1 MVRTLSICKNKIYT
15 KLILETITQHKRD
28 ERIDKLKSATLT
40 ALISALLF
48 LLIFYY
54 QFVREIPKEEKVT
67 TMLINFGDN
76 RNGNG
81 AEEPANQ
88 EGSLASADIYI
99 PEELKTPEP
108 QPQEIVE
115 TPKAVEKPAEKII
128 TGKSEKTT
136 AVKTEKTE
144 KKSTKSSETTASKTT
159 TSKTSSTSNTTAKNA
174 QGDGQGTAAI
184 GNLIKGRGTKT
195 GTQGTDGTV
204 GNSGDPLGGKGDGDS
219 KIGVDRK
226 LISYI
231 PGTMGKGGEQPSH
244 NCTANGTITISY
256 TVDKAGNVI
265 SARRSSG
272 ISDPCV
278 VTAAV
283 IWVKKYVKA
292 EKASTNSTGTYKIT
306 F

>member
-1 MVRTLSICKNKIYT
+1 M
-15 KLILETITQHKRD
+15 ITQHKRD

-115 TPKAVEKPAEKII
+115 TPKAVEKPTEKII

-256 TVDKAGNVI
+256 TVDKAGNGI

>member
-1 MVRTLSICKNKIYT
+1 M
-15 KLILETITQHKRD
+15 ETITQHKRD
-28 ERIDKLKSATLT
+28 ERIDKLKSTTLT

-144 KKSTKSSETTASKTT
+144 KKSTKSSETTATKTT
-159 TSKTSSTSNTTAKNA
+159 TSKTSTTSNTTAKNA

-184 GNLIKGRGTKT
+184 GNLIKGRGTKN

>member
-1 MVRTLSICKNKIYT
+1 M
-15 KLILETITQHKRD
+15 ETITQHQRN
-28 ERIDKLKSATLT
+28 ERKDQLKSATIT
-40 ALISALLF
+40 ALITALLF

-88 EGSLASADIYI
+88 EGSLASSEIYI

-108 QPQEIVE
+108 TSEKAVE

-128 TGKSEKTT
+128 TGKSEKATI
-136 AVKTEKTE
+136 AKSDKKEKVADKT
-144 KKSTKSSETTASKTT
+144 TTASKTT
-159 TSKTSSTSNTTAKNA
+159 TSKTSSVANTSNKKA

-184 GNLIKGRGTKT
+184 GNLIKGRGTKSGSQGNDGAT
-195 GTQGTDGTV
+195 G
-204 GNSGDPLGGKGDGDS
+204 NAGDPLGGNGNGDS

-226 LISYI
+226 LISFI
-231 PGTMGKGGEQPSH
+231 PGTMGRGGEQPPH
-244 NCTANGTITISY
+244 NCDASGTINIAY
-256 TVDKAGNVI
+256 TVDKSGNVT
-265 SARRSSG
+265 SARRGSG

-278 VTAAV
+278 VTAAI

-292 EKASTNSTGTYKIT
+292 EKATTNSTGVYKIT

>member
-1 MVRTLSICKNKIYT
+1 MENII
-15 KLILETITQHKRD
+15 QHKRD
-28 ERIDKLKSATLT
+28 EKIDKLKSATLT

-159 TSKTSSTSNTTAKNA
+159 TSKTSSTSNTATKNA

-184 GNLIKGRGTKT
+184 GSLIKGRGTKT

-292 EKASTNSTGTYKIT
+292 EKAPTNSTGTYKIT

>member
-1 MVRTLSICKNKIYT
+1 M
-15 KLILETITQHKRD
+15 ETITQHKRD

-76 RNGNG
+76 RSGNG

-144 KKSTKSSETTASKTT
+144 KKSTKSSETTASKST
-159 TSKTSSTSNTTAKNA
+159 TSKTSTTSNTTAKNA

-265 SARRSSG
+265 SAHRSSG

-292 EKASTNSTGTYKIT
+292 EKASTNSIGTYKIT

>member
-1 MVRTLSICKNKIYT
+1 M
-15 KLILETITQHKRD
+15 ETITQHQRN
-28 ERIDKLKSATLT
+28 ERKDQLKSATIT
-40 ALISALLF
+40 ALITALLF

-88 EGSLASADIYI
+88 EGSLASSEIYI

-108 QPQEIVE
+108 TSEKAVE
-115 TPKAVEKPAEKII
+115 TPKAVEKPAEKLV
-128 TGKSEKTT
+128 TGKSEKATMAKSDKKEKVIEKNT
-136 AVKTEKTE
+136 KNIEKTTN
-144 KKSTKSSETTASKTT
+144 KSTP
-159 TSKTSSTSNTTAKNA
+159 SKTSTTANTSDKKA

-184 GNLIKGRGTKT
+184 GNLIKGRGTKSGSQGNDGAT
-195 GTQGTDGTV
+195 G
-204 GNSGDPLGGKGDGDS
+204 NAGDPLGGNGNGDS

-226 LISYI
+226 LISFI
-231 PGTMGKGGEQPSH
+231 PGTMGRGGEQPPH
-244 NCTANGTITISY
+244 NCDASGTVNIAY
-256 TVDKAGNVI
+256 TVDKSGNVT
-265 SARRSSG
+265 SARRGSG

-278 VTAAV
+278 VTAAI

-292 EKASTNSTGTYKIT
+292 EKATTNSTGVYKIT

>member
-1 MVRTLSICKNKIYT
+1 M
-15 KLILETITQHKRD
+15 ETITQHKRD

-144 KKSTKSSETTASKTT
+144 KKSTKSSGTTASKTT
-159 TSKTSSTSNTTAKNA
+159 TSKTSSTSNTTTKNA

>member
-1 MVRTLSICKNKIYT
+1 
-15 KLILETITQHKRD
+15 LETITQHQRN
-28 ERIDKLKSATLT
+28 ERKDQLKSATIT
-40 ALISALLF
+40 ALITALLF

-88 EGSLASADIYI
+88 EGSLASEIYI

-108 QPQEIVE
+108 TSEKAVE
-115 TPKAVEKPAEKII
+115 TPKTVEKPAEKLV
-128 TGKSEKTT
+128 TGKSEKATI
-136 AVKTEKTE
+136 AKSDKKEKTIE
-144 KKSTKSSETTASKTT
+144 KTTNKSTP
-159 TSKTSSTSNTTAKNA
+159 SKTSTTANTSDKKA

-184 GNLIKGRGTKT
+184 GNLIKGRGTKSGSQGNGEAT
-195 GTQGTDGTV
+195 G
-204 GNSGDPLGGKGDGDS
+204 NAGDPLGGNGNGDS

-226 LISYI
+226 LISFI
-231 PGTMGKGGEQPSH
+231 PGTMGRGGEQPPH
-244 NCTANGTITISY
+244 NCDASGTVNIAY
-256 TVDKAGNVI
+256 TVDKSGNVT
-265 SARRSSG
+265 SARRGSG

-278 VTAAV
+278 VTAAI

-292 EKASTNSTGTYKIT
+292 EKATTNSTGVYKIT

>member
-1 MVRTLSICKNKIYT
+1 M
-15 KLILETITQHKRD
+15 ETITQHKRD
-28 ERIDKLKSATLT
+28 EKIDKLKSATLT

-76 RNGNG
+76 RSGNG

-144 KKSTKSSETTASKTT
+144 KKSTKSSETTASKST
-159 TSKTSSTSNTTAKNA
+159 TSKTSSTSNTTTKNA

-195 GTQGTDGTV
+195 GKQGTDGTV
-204 GNSGDPLGGKGDGDS
+204 GNSGDPLGEKGDGDS

-244 NCTANGTITISY
+244 NCTASGTITISY

>member
-1 MVRTLSICKNKIYT
+1 MDN
-15 KLILETITQHKRD
+15 LIQHTRE
-28 ERIDKLKSATLT
+28 ERKDQLKSATLT
-40 ALISALLF
+40 ALITALLF

-54 QFVREIPKEEKVT
+54 QFIREIPKEEKVT

-76 RNGNG
+76 RNGNA
-81 AEEPANQ
+81 AEEPSNQ
-88 EGSLASADIYI
+88 EGSLASSEIYI

-108 QPQEIVE
+108 PVEKTVE
-115 TPKAVEKPAEKII
+115 TPKTEEKPTEKLV
-128 TGKSEKTT
+128 TGKSEKATIAKSDKKEKTT
-136 AVKTEKTE
+136 DKTTKNTEK
-144 KKSTKSSETTASKTT
+144 STNKTT
-159 TSKTSSTSNTTAKNA
+159 DSKTSSAKNTSDKKA

-184 GNLIKGRGTKT
+184 GNLIKGRGSKT
-195 GTQGTDGTV
+195 GSQGNNGTT
-204 GNSGDPLGGKGDGDS
+204 GNEGDPLGGNGNGDS

-226 LISYI
+226 LISFI
-231 PGTMGKGGEQPSH
+231 PGTMGRGGEQPPH
-244 NCTANGTITISY
+244 NCSASGTVNIAY

-265 SARRSSG
+265 SARRGSG

-292 EKASTNSTGTYKIT
+292 EKASSNSTGVYKIT

>member
-1 MVRTLSICKNKIYT
+1 
-15 KLILETITQHKRD
+15 LETITQHKRD

-76 RNGNG
+76 RSGNG

-144 KKSTKSSETTASKTT
+144 KKSTKSSETTASKST
-159 TSKTSSTSNTTAKNA
+159 TSKTSTTSNTTAKNA

-265 SARRSSG
+265 SAHRSSG

>member
-1 MVRTLSICKNKIYT
+1 M
-15 KLILETITQHKRD
+15 ETTIQHKRK
-28 ERIDKLKSATLT
+28 ERNDKLKSATLT

-88 EGSLASADIYI
+88 EGSLASADIYV

-108 QPQEIVE
+108 EKVVE
-115 TPKAVEKPAEKII
+115 KPVEKPKAVEKPAEKII
-128 TGKSEKTT
+128 TGKSEKST
-136 AVKTEKTE
+136 AIKTEKTE
-144 KKSTKSSETTASKTT
+144 KKSTKTTESTSSKTSP
-159 TSKTSSTSNTTAKNA
+159 SKTSSTSNTSAKNA
-174 QGDGQGTAAI
+174 QGDGKGTAAI

-195 GTQGTDGTV
+195 GSQGTNGIT
-204 GNSGDPLGGKGDGDS
+204 GNAGDPLGGNGNGDS

-226 LISYI
+226 LIAFI

-244 NCTANGTITISY
+244 NCSANGTITISY
-256 TVDKAGNVI
+256 TVDKAGNVT

-292 EKASTNSTGTYKIT
+292 EKATTISTGTYKIT

>member
-1 MVRTLSICKNKIYT
+1 M
-15 KLILETITQHKRD
+15 ETTTQHKKE
-28 ERIDKLKSATLT
+28 ERKDQLKSATLT
-40 ALISALLF
+40 ALITALLF

-54 QFVREIPKEEKVT
+54 QFIREIPKEEKVT

-76 RNGNG
+76 RNGNA
-81 AEEPANQ
+81 AEEPSNQ
-88 EGSLASADIYI
+88 EGSLASSEIYI

-108 QPQEIVE
+108 PIEKTVE
-115 TPKAVEKPAEKII
+115 TPKAEEKPTEKLV
-128 TGKSEKTT
+128 TGKSEKATI
-136 AVKTEKTE
+136 AKSDKKEKTTDKTTKNPE
-144 KKSTKSSETTASKTT
+144 KSTNKTSEN
-159 TSKTSSTSNTTAKNA
+159 KTSSAKNTSDKKA

-184 GNLIKGRGTKT
+184 GNLIKGRGSKT
-195 GTQGTDGTV
+195 GSQGNNGTT
-204 GNSGDPLGGKGDGDS
+204 GNAGDPLGGNGNGDS

-226 LISYI
+226 LISFI
-231 PGTMGKGGEQPSH
+231 PGTMGRGGEQPPH
-244 NCTANGTITISY
+244 NCSASGTVNIAY

-265 SARRSSG
+265 SARRGSG

-292 EKASTNSTGTYKIT
+292 EKASSNSTGVYKIT

>member
-1 MVRTLSICKNKIYT
+1 METSI
-15 KLILETITQHKRD
+15 QHKRK
-28 ERIDKLKSATLT
+28 ERNDKLKSATLT

-88 EGSLASADIYI
+88 EGSLASADIYV

-108 QPQEIVE
+108 EKVVE
-115 TPKAVEKPAEKII
+115 KPVEKPKAVEKPAEKII
-128 TGKSEKTT
+128 TGKSEKST
-136 AVKTEKTE
+136 AIKTEKTE
-144 KKSTKSSETTASKTT
+144 KKSTKTTESTSSKTSP
-159 TSKTSSTSNTTAKNA
+159 SKTSSTSNTSAKNA
-174 QGDGQGTAAI
+174 QGDGKGTAAI

-195 GTQGTDGTV
+195 GSQGTNGIT
-204 GNSGDPLGGKGDGDS
+204 GNAGDPLGGNGNGDS

-226 LISYI
+226 LIAFI

-244 NCTANGTITISY
+244 NCSANGTITISY
-256 TVDKAGNVI
+256 TVDKAGNVT

-292 EKASTNSTGTYKIT
+292 EKATTISTGTYKIT

>member
-1 MVRTLSICKNKIYT
+1 METSI
-15 KLILETITQHKRD
+15 QHKRK
-28 ERIDKLKSATLT
+28 ERNDKLKSATLT

-76 RNGNG
+76 RNGND

-88 EGSLASADIYI
+88 EGSLASADIYV

-108 QPQEIVE
+108 EKVVE
-115 TPKAVEKPAEKII
+115 KPVEKPKAVEKPAEKII
-128 TGKSEKTT
+128 TGKSEKST
-136 AVKTEKTE
+136 AIKTEKTE
-144 KKSTKSSETTASKTT
+144 KKSTKTTENTSSKTSP
-159 TSKTSSTSNTTAKNA
+159 SKTSSTSNTSTKNA
-174 QGDGQGTAAI
+174 QGDGKGTAAI

-195 GTQGTDGTV
+195 GSQGTNGTT
-204 GNSGDPLGGKGDGDS
+204 GNAGDPLGGNGNGDS

-226 LISYI
+226 LIAFI

-244 NCTANGTITISY
+244 NCSANGTITISY
-256 TVDKAGNVI
+256 TVDKAGNVT

-292 EKASTNSTGTYKIT
+292 EKATTISTGTYKIT

>member
-1 MVRTLSICKNKIYT
+1 MEN
-15 KLILETITQHKRD
+15 TIQHQRK

-40 ALISALLF
+40 ALISSLLF

-88 EGSLASADIYI
+88 EGSLASANIFI
-99 PEELKTPEP
+99 PEELKNPEP
-108 QPQEIVE
+108 EK
-115 TPKAVEKPAEKII
+115 TVEKPAEATKSVEKPTEKII
-128 TGKSEKTT
+128 TGKSEKT
-136 AVKTEKTE
+136 E
-144 KKSTKSSETTASKTT
+144 KKSTKQSETSASKNVS
-159 TSKTSSTSNTTAKNA
+159 SKASATNNTTAKNA
-174 QGDGQGTAAI
+174 QGDGKGNAAI
-184 GNLIKGRGTKT
+184 GNLIKGKGTKT
-195 GTQGTDGTV
+195 GSQGTSGTT
-204 GNSGDPLGGKGDGDS
+204 GNAGDPLGGEGNGDS

-226 LISYI
+226 LISWI
-231 PGTMGKGGEQPSH
+231 PGTMGKGGEQPPH
-244 NCTANGTITISY
+244 NCSANGTITISY
-256 TVDKAGNVI
+256 LVDKAGNVT

-292 EKASTNSTGTYKIT
+292 EKATTNSTGTYKIT

>member
-1 MVRTLSICKNKIYT
+1 M
-15 KLILETITQHKRD
+15 ETITQHQRN
-28 ERIDKLKSATLT
+28 ERKDQLKSATIT

-48 LLIFYY
+48 LVIFYY

-81 AEEPANQ
+81 AEEPVNQ
-88 EGSLASADIYI
+88 EGSLASSEIYI

-108 QPQEIVE
+108 TSEKAVE
-115 TPKAVEKPAEKII
+115 TPKAVEKPAEKLV
-128 TGKSEKTT
+128 TGKSEKATI
-136 AVKTEKTE
+136 AKSDKKEKTIE
-144 KKSTKSSETTASKTT
+144 KTTNKSTP
-159 TSKTSSTSNTTAKNA
+159 SKTSTTANTSDKKA

-184 GNLIKGRGTKT
+184 GNLIKGRGTKSGSQGNDGAT
-195 GTQGTDGTV
+195 G
-204 GNSGDPLGGKGDGDS
+204 NAGDPLGGNGNGDS

-226 LISYI
+226 LISFI
-231 PGTMGKGGEQPSH
+231 PGTMGRGGEQPPH
-244 NCTANGTITISY
+244 NCDASGTVNIAY
-256 TVDKAGNVI
+256 TVDKSGNVT
-265 SARRSSG
+265 SARRGSG

-278 VTAAV
+278 VTAAI

-292 EKASTNSTGTYKIT
+292 EKATTNSTGVYKIT

>member
-1 MVRTLSICKNKIYT
+1 METL
-15 KLILETITQHKRD
+15 TQHKRD

-128 TGKSEKTT
+128 TGKSEKIT

-144 KKSTKSSETTASKTT
+144 KKSTKSSETTASKAT
-159 TSKTSSTSNTTAKNA
+159 TSKTSSTSNTTTKNA

>member
-1 MVRTLSICKNKIYT
+1 M
-15 KLILETITQHKRD
+15 ETITQHQRN
-28 ERIDKLKSATLT
+28 ERKDQLKSATIT
-40 ALISALLF
+40 ALITALLF

-88 EGSLASADIYI
+88 EGSLASSEIYI

-108 QPQEIVE
+108 TSEKAVE
-115 TPKAVEKPAEKII
+115 TPKAVEKPAEKLV
-128 TGKSEKTT
+128 TGKSEKATMAKSDKKEKVIEKNT
-136 AVKTEKTE
+136 KNIEKTTN
-144 KKSTKSSETTASKTT
+144 KSTP
-159 TSKTSSTSNTTAKNA
+159 SKTSTTANTSDKKA

-184 GNLIKGRGTKT
+184 GNLIKGRGTKS
-195 GTQGTDGTV
+195 GSQ
-204 GNSGDPLGGKGDGDS
+204 GNSATTGNAGDPLGGNGNGDS

-226 LISYI
+226 LISFI
-231 PGTMGKGGEQPSH
+231 PGTMGRGGEQPPH
-244 NCTANGTITISY
+244 NCDASGTVNIAY
-256 TVDKAGNVI
+256 TVDKSGNVT
-265 SARRSSG
+265 SARRGSG

-278 VTAAV
+278 VTAAI

-292 EKASTNSTGTYKIT
+292 EKATTNSTGVYKIT

>member
-1 MVRTLSICKNKIYT
+1 M
-15 KLILETITQHKRD
+15 ETITQHQRN
-28 ERIDKLKSATLT
+28 ERKDQLKSATIT
-40 ALISALLF
+40 ALITALLF

-88 EGSLASADIYI
+88 EGSLASSEIYI

-108 QPQEIVE
+108 TSEKAVE

-128 TGKSEKTT
+128 TGKSEKATI
-136 AVKTEKTE
+136 AKSDKKEKTIE
-144 KKSTKSSETTASKTT
+144 KTTNKSTP
-159 TSKTSSTSNTTAKNA
+159 SKTSTTANTSDKKA

-184 GNLIKGRGTKT
+184 GNLIKGRGTKSGSQGNDGAT
-195 GTQGTDGTV
+195 G
-204 GNSGDPLGGKGDGDS
+204 NAGDPLGGNGNGDS

-226 LISYI
+226 LISFI
-231 PGTMGKGGEQPSH
+231 PGTMGRGGEQPPH
-244 NCTANGTITISY
+244 NCDASGTVNIAY
-256 TVDKAGNVI
+256 TVDKSGNVT
-265 SARRSSG
+265 SARRGSG

-278 VTAAV
+278 VTAAI

-292 EKASTNSTGTYKIT
+292 EKANVVSTGTYSIS

>member
-1 MVRTLSICKNKIYT
+1 M
-15 KLILETITQHKRD
+15 ETITQHQRN
-28 ERIDKLKSATLT
+28 ERKDQLKSATIT
-40 ALISALLF
+40 ALITALLF

-81 AEEPANQ
+81 AEEPVNQ
-88 EGSLASADIYI
+88 EGSLASSEIYI

-108 QPQEIVE
+108 TSEKAVE
-115 TPKAVEKPAEKII
+115 TPKTVEKPAEKLV
-128 TGKSEKTT
+128 TGKSEKATIAKSDKKEKVIEKNT
-136 AVKTEKTE
+136 KNIEKTTN
-144 KKSTKSSETTASKTT
+144 KSTP
-159 TSKTSSTSNTTAKNA
+159 SKTSTTANTSDKKA

-184 GNLIKGRGTKT
+184 GNLIKGRGTKSGSQGNDGAT
-195 GTQGTDGTV
+195 G
-204 GNSGDPLGGKGDGDS
+204 NAGDPLGGNGNGDS

-226 LISYI
+226 LISFI
-231 PGTMGKGGEQPSH
+231 PGTMGRGGEQPPH
-244 NCTANGTITISY
+244 NCDASGTVNIAY
-256 TVDKAGNVI
+256 TVDKSGNVT
-265 SARRSSG
+265 SARRGSG

-278 VTAAV
+278 VTAAI

-292 EKASTNSTGTYKIT
+292 EKATTNSTGVYKIT

>member
-1 MVRTLSICKNKIYT
+1 M
-15 KLILETITQHKRD
+15 ETITQHQRN
-28 ERIDKLKSATLT
+28 ERKDQLKSATIT
-40 ALISALLF
+40 ALITALLF

-76 RNGNG
+76 RNGNE

-88 EGSLASADIYI
+88 EGSLASSEIYI

-108 QPQEIVE
+108 TSEKAVE
-115 TPKAVEKPAEKII
+115 TPKAVEKPAEKLV
-128 TGKSEKTT
+128 TGKSEKATI
-136 AVKTEKTE
+136 AKSDKKEKTIE
-144 KKSTKSSETTASKTT
+144 KATKNIEKSTNKSTP
-159 TSKTSSTSNTTAKNA
+159 SKTSTTANTSDKKA

-184 GNLIKGRGTKT
+184 GNLIKGRGTKSGSQGNDGAT
-195 GTQGTDGTV
+195 G
-204 GNSGDPLGGKGDGDS
+204 NAGDPLGGNGNGDS

-226 LISYI
+226 LISFI
-231 PGTMGKGGEQPSH
+231 PGTMGRGGEQPPH
-244 NCTANGTITISY
+244 NCDASGTVNIAY
-256 TVDKAGNVI
+256 TVDKSGNVT
-265 SARRSSG
+265 SARRGSG

-278 VTAAV
+278 VTAAI

-292 EKASTNSTGTYKIT
+292 EKATTNSTGVYKIT

>member
-1 MVRTLSICKNKIYT
+1 M
-15 KLILETITQHKRD
+15 ETITQHQRNERRD
-28 ERIDKLKSATLT
+28 QLKSATIT
-40 ALISALLF
+40 ALITALLF

-81 AEEPANQ
+81 AEEPVNQ
-88 EGSLASADIYI
+88 EGSLASSEIYI

-108 QPQEIVE
+108 TSEKAVE
-115 TPKAVEKPAEKII
+115 TPKTVEKPAEKLV
-128 TGKSEKTT
+128 TGKSEKATI
-136 AVKTEKTE
+136 AKSDKKEKVADKT
-144 KKSTKSSETTASKTT
+144 TTASKTT
-159 TSKTSSTSNTTAKNA
+159 TSKTSSVANTSNKKA

-184 GNLIKGRGTKT
+184 GNLIKGRGTKSGSQGNDGAT
-195 GTQGTDGTV
+195 G
-204 GNSGDPLGGKGDGDS
+204 NAGDPLGGNGNGDS

-226 LISYI
+226 LISFI
-231 PGTMGKGGEQPSH
+231 PGTMGRGGEQPPH
-244 NCTANGTITISY
+244 NCDASGTVNIAY
-256 TVDKAGNVI
+256 TVDKSGNVT
-265 SARRSSG
+265 SARRGSG

-278 VTAAV
+278 VTAAI

-292 EKASTNSTGTYKIT
+292 EKATTNSTGVYKIT

>member
-1 MVRTLSICKNKIYT
+1 M
-15 KLILETITQHKRD
+15 ETITQHKRD

-136 AVKTEKTE
+136 AVKTEKSE

-292 EKASTNSTGTYKIT
+292 EKAPTNSTGTYKIT

>member
-1 MVRTLSICKNKIYT
+1 M
-15 KLILETITQHKRD
+15 ETITQHKRD
-28 ERIDKLKSATLT
+28 EKIDKLKSATLT

-128 TGKSEKTT
+128 TGKSEKTS

-144 KKSTKSSETTASKTT
+144 KKSTKSSETTASKAT
-159 TSKTSSTSNTTAKNA
+159 TSKTSSTSNTTTKNA

-195 GTQGTDGTV
+195 GAQGTDGTV

>member
-1 MVRTLSICKNKIYT
+1 M
-15 KLILETITQHKRD
+15 ITQHKRD

-144 KKSTKSSETTASKTT
+144 KKSTKSSETTASKST
-159 TSKTSSTSNTTAKNA
+159 TSKTSSTSNTTTKNA

-195 GTQGTDGTV
+195 GTQGTDGTM
-204 GNSGDPLGGKGDGDS
+204 GNSGDPLGEKGDGDS

>member
-1 MVRTLSICKNKIYT
+1 M
-15 KLILETITQHKRD
+15 ETITQHQRN
-28 ERIDKLKSATLT
+28 ERKDQLKSATIT
-40 ALISALLF
+40 ALITALLF

-88 EGSLASADIYI
+88 EGSLASSEIYI

-108 QPQEIVE
+108 TSEKAME
-115 TPKAVEKPAEKII
+115 TPKAVEKPAEKLV
-128 TGKSEKTT
+128 TGKSEKATI
-136 AVKTEKTE
+136 AKSDKKEKVADKT
-144 KKSTKSSETTASKTT
+144 TTASKTT
-159 TSKTSSTSNTTAKNA
+159 TSKTSSVANTSNKKA

-184 GNLIKGRGTKT
+184 GNLIKGRGTKSGSQGNDGAT
-195 GTQGTDGTV
+195 G
-204 GNSGDPLGGKGDGDS
+204 NAGDPLGGNGNGDS

-226 LISYI
+226 LISFI
-231 PGTMGKGGEQPSH
+231 PGTMGRGGEQPPH
-244 NCTANGTITISY
+244 NCDASGTVNIAY
-256 TVDKAGNVI
+256 TVDKSGNVT
-265 SARRSSG
+265 SARRGSG

-278 VTAAV
+278 VTAAI

-292 EKASTNSTGTYKIT
+292 EKATTNSTGVYKIT

>member
-1 MVRTLSICKNKIYT
+1 M
-15 KLILETITQHKRD
+15 ETITQHQRN
-28 ERIDKLKSATLT
+28 ERKDQLKSATIT
-40 ALISALLF
+40 ALITALLF

-81 AEEPANQ
+81 AEEPVNQ
-88 EGSLASADIYI
+88 EGSLASSEIYI

-108 QPQEIVE
+108 TSEKAVE

-128 TGKSEKTT
+128 TGKSEKATI
-136 AVKTEKTE
+136 AKSDKKEKVADKT
-144 KKSTKSSETTASKTT
+144 TTASKTT
-159 TSKTSSTSNTTAKNA
+159 TSKTSSVANTSNKKA

-184 GNLIKGRGTKT
+184 GNLIKGRGTKSGSQGNDGAT
-195 GTQGTDGTV
+195 G
-204 GNSGDPLGGKGDGDS
+204 NAGDPLGGNGNGES

-226 LISYI
+226 LISFI
-231 PGTMGKGGEQPSH
+231 PGTMGRGGEQPPH
-244 NCTANGTITISY
+244 NCNASGTVNIAYI
-256 TVDKAGNVI
+256 VDKSGNVT
-265 SARRSSG
+265 SARRGSG

-278 VTAAV
+278 VTAAI

-292 EKASTNSTGTYKIT
+292 EKATTNSTGVYKIT

>member
-1 MVRTLSICKNKIYT
+1 M
-15 KLILETITQHKRD
+15 ETITQHQRN
-28 ERIDKLKSATLT
+28 ERKDQLKSATIT
-40 ALISALLF
+40 ALITALLF

-88 EGSLASADIYI
+88 EGSLASSEIYI

-108 QPQEIVE
+108 TSEKAVE

-128 TGKSEKTT
+128 TGKSEKST

-144 KKSTKSSETTASKTT
+144 KTEKKTSKST
-159 TSKTSSTSNTTAKNA
+159 TSKTSATNNTATKTA
-174 QGDGQGTAAI
+174 QEDGQGTAAI
-184 GNLIKGRGTKT
+184 GNLIKGRGTKSGSQGNDGAT
-195 GTQGTDGTV
+195 G
-204 GNSGDPLGGKGDGDS
+204 NAGDPLGGNGNGDS

-226 LISYI
+226 LISFI
-231 PGTMGKGGEQPSH
+231 PGTMGRGGEQPPH
-244 NCTANGTITISY
+244 NCDASGTVNIAY
-256 TVDKAGNVI
+256 TVDKSGNVT
-265 SARRSSG
+265 SARRGSG

-278 VTAAV
+278 VTAAI

-292 EKASTNSTGTYKIT
+292 EKATTNSTGVYKIT

>member
-1 MVRTLSICKNKIYT
+1 MEN
-15 KLILETITQHKRD
+15 TIQHTRE
-28 ERIDKLKSATLT
+28 ERKDQLKSAILT

-48 LLIFYY
+48 LVIFYY

-76 RNGNG
+76 KNGNG

-88 EGSLASADIYI
+88 EGSMSSSDIYI

-108 QPQEIVE
+108 SPEKIEE
-115 TPKAVEKPAEKII
+115 TPKTIEKPTEKIV
-128 TGKSEKTT
+128 TGKSEKASIAKSDKKEKVTD
-136 AVKTEKTE
+136 KT
-144 KKSTKSSETTASKTT
+144 TTASKTS
-159 TSKTSSTSNTTAKNA
+159 TSKTSSVANTSNKKA

-184 GNLIKGRGTKT
+184 GNLIKGRGTKAGSQGNS
-195 GTQGTDGTV
+195 GTT
-204 GNSGDPLGGKGDGDS
+204 GNSGDPLGGDGNGDS

-226 LISYI
+226 LISFI
-231 PGTMGKGGEQPSH
+231 PGTMGKGGEQPPH
-244 NCTANGTITISY
+244 NCAAEGTVNIAY
-256 TVDKAGNVI
+256 TVDKAGNVT
-265 SARRSSG
+265 SARRASG
-272 ISDPCV
+272 VSDPCI

-292 EKASTNSTGTYKIT
+292 EKSTSSSTGVYKIT